1 MSEFKN
7 MKIAIT
13 EDQPLKLVCDLLI
26 EIGYSPINKYSIEN
40 YHKFVTTNIKGHITG
55 WNLNLLSDTDF
66 KPTSLSDLIKLRNKV
81 KAESKEGL

>member
-1 MSEFKN
+1 MSGFEN
-7 MKIAIT
+7 LKIAIT

-40 YHKFVTTNIKGHITG
+40 YHKFVTTNIKGQITG

-81 KAESKEGL
+81 KAESKEG

>member
-13 EDQPLKLVCDLLI
+13 EDQPLNLVCDVLI

-40 YHKFVTTNIKGHITG
+40 YHKFVTTNIKGQITG

-81 KAESKEGL
+81 KAESKEG

>member
-40 YHKFVTTNIKGHITG
+40 YHKFVTTNTKGQITG
-55 WNLNLLSDTDF
+55 WNLNLLSDKDF

-81 KAESKEGL
+81 KAESKEG

>member
-1 MSEFKN
+1 MSGFEN
-7 MKIAIT
+7 LKIAIT
-13 EDQPLKLVCDLLI
+13 EDQPLNLVCDVLI

-40 YHKFVTTNIKGHITG
+40 YHKFVTTNIKGQITG

-81 KAESKEGL
+81 KAESKEG

>member
-1 MSEFKN
+1 MSGFEN
-7 MKIAIT
+7 LKIAIT

-40 YHKFVTTNIKGHITG
+40 YNKFVTTNIKGHITG

-81 KAESKEGL
+81 KAESKEG

>member
-1 MSEFKN
+1 MSGFEN

-40 YHKFVTTNIKGHITG
+40 YHKFVTTNIKGQITG

-81 KAESKEGL
+81 KAESKEG